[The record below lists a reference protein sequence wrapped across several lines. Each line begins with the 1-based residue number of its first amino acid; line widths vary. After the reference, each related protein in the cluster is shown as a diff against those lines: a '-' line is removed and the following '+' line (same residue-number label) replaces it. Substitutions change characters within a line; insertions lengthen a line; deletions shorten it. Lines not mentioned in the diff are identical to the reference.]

1 MGRTTRSSK
10 TEKFFCF
17 ETAMDLIRRVKKSKN
32 KPENNTESNLFTSR
46 TISDLDLD
54 PLNVAISAPVFD
66 ENEAVDDPNDNS
78 LEFDDEGWNL
88 LESNDL
94 DVDEDPMEDVVAPKG
109 KRKTR
114 EKTLKALKTTL
125 LS

>member
-10 TEKFFCF
+10 TEKFFCL
-17 ETAMDLIRRVKKSKN
+17 ETAMDPIRRVKKSKN
-32 KPENNTESNLFTSR
+32 KPENNTESNLFTSK

-54 PLNVAISAPVFD
+54 PLNVASSVPVFD